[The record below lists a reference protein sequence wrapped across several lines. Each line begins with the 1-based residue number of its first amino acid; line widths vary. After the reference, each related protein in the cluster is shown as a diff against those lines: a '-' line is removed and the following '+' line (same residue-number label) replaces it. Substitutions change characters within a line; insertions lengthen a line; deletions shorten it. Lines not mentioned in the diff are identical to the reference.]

1 MRKIIISG
9 ATGAIGT
16 ALTRH
21 LLEAGDEVL
30 ILARR
35 GGRIDRI
42 PQHPRLSV
50 KFCEL
55 HELATLENDT
65 GHSFDVFYHFAWAG
79 TSGTARN
86 DTALQTDNIRFALD
100 AVALA
105 ARFGCHTF
113 IGAGS
118 QAEYGRFE
126 GALTP
131 ATPTFPETGYGIA
144 KLAAGALTRMKA
156 KELGL
161 RHIWVRILSVYGVFD
176 GENSMV
182 VSTIRKLLAG
192 VRPSFTKG
200 EQLWDYLFA
209 DDAAAALSLLADK
222 GGDGAIY
229 VLGSGKAAPL
239 ATYIEE
245 IFRQA
250 APTLTPV
257 LGEVP
262 YAERQVMHLCAD
274 TSALERDTG
283 WQPTT
288 PFSEGIAK
296 TIAWLKEDAKKNG

>member
-21 LLEAGDEVL
+21 LLDRGDEVL
-30 ILARR
+30 VLTRQ
-35 GGRIDRI
+35 GGRTDRI
-42 PQHPRLSV
+42 PRHPRLSV

-65 GHSFDVFYHFAWAG
+65 GHDFDVFYHFAWAG
-79 TSGTARN
+79 TSGAARN
-86 DTALQTDNIRFALD
+86 DTALQSDNIRYALD

-131 ATPTFPETGYGIA
+131 TTPTFPETGYGIA

-156 KELGL
+156 AELGM

-192 VRPSFTKG
+192 TRPAFTKG

-209 DDAAAALSLLADK
+209 DDAASALSLLADK
-222 GGDGAIY
+222 GKDGAVY
-229 VLGSGKAAPL
+229 VLGSGNARPL
-239 ATYIEE
+239 SEYILEL
-245 IFRQA
+245 FRQA
-250 APTLTPV
+250 APQISPV

-274 TSALERDTG
+274 VSELEKDTG

-288 PFSEGIAK
+288 SFAEGIAK
-296 TIAWLKEDAKKNG
+296 TIEWLKDDIKKNG

>member
-21 LLEAGDEVL
+21 LLDRGDEVL
-30 ILARR
+30 ILTRR
-35 GGRIDRI
+35 GGRVDRI

-55 HELATLENDT
+55 GDLASLANDT
-65 GHSFDVFYHFAWAG
+65 GKTFDVFYHFAWAG
-79 TSGTARN
+79 TSGAARN

-131 ATPTFPETGYGIA
+131 TTPTFPETGYGIA
-144 KLAAGALTRMKA
+144 KLAAGALTRMEA
-156 KELGL
+156 SQRGM
-161 RHIWVRILSVYGVFD
+161 RHVWVRILSVYGVYD

-182 VSTIRKLLAG
+182 VSTLRKLLAG
-192 VRPSFTKG
+192 TRPAFTKG

-209 DDAAAALSLLADK
+209 DDAASALSLLADK
-222 GGDGAIY
+222 GKDGAVY
-229 VLGSGKAAPL
+229 VLGSGNARPL
-239 ATYIEE
+239 SEYILEL
-245 IFRQA
+245 FRQA
-250 APTLTPV
+250 APQISPV

-274 TSALERDTG
+274 VSELEKDTG

-288 PFSEGIAK
+288 SFAEGIAK
-296 TIAWLKEDAKKNG
+296 TIEWLKDDIKKNG

>member
-65 GHSFDVFYHFAWAG
+65 GRDFDVFYHFAWAG
-79 TSGTARN
+79 TSGAARN

-131 ATPTFPETGYGIA
+131 TTPTFPETGYGIA

-222 GGDGAIY
+222 GGDGAVY

-257 LGEVP
+257 FGEVP

-296 TIAWLKEDAKKNG
+296 TIAWLKDNAKENG